1 MSSLVDLFNGM
12 QKTAS
17 RRQPDAYDRA
27 AAANGMTTEQYL
39 DKVAEAHVAQ
49 EYTLV
54 KSAQVSYDLGQYM
67 ARGYWDTLSK
77 VANSHPVRDGVPE
90 IYIKIAQASKFG
102 LTENLLKVALEA
114 APIEAAIANLPKAK
128 GFLERL
134 LGGAKSTAS
143 DVGEFFGKG
152 VTSGRE
158 AITGE
163 GVRNIS
169 PNWYHKLVGRDPGAF
184 NKHLSVGERGMAALD
199 AAARLGLPAA
209 GVGAAGTGAAYG
221 LGAFD

>member
-90 IYIKIAQASKFG
+90 IYINIAQASKFG
-102 LTENLLKVALEA
+102 LAKNLIKAAAGEQILQEA
-114 APIEAAIANLPKAK
+114 ATNPGMFKKILESITGAGRGAWEAT
-128 GFLERL
+128 G
-134 LGGAKSTAS
+134 
-143 DVGEFFGKG
+143 GKG
-152 VTSGRE
+152 IRSVQEALAKQREIGGIRDMQKMTGDIPVTDEALINVLSGS
-158 AITGE
+158 
-163 GVRNIS
+163 RNDA
-169 PNWYHKLVGRDPGAF
+169 LTQ
-184 NKHLSVGERGMAALD
+184 AAL
-199 AAARLGLPAA
+199 RLGLPAA
-209 GVGAAGTGAAYG
+209 GIGAAGTGAAYG